1 MGALLSLGIER
12 ETLGDF
18 LIEDGRCVF
27 FVREEISQF
36 ILMQVKKIGRVGVTL
51 KEGAEF
57 PLPMG
62 RGFTEFSF
70 VVASPRL
77 DCVTAALVGYSREKS
92 GAAIKAG
99 LVTQNYQVA
108 MSTSQKVDVGD
119 KISIRGKGKFVLDR
133 IGPMTKKGRL
143 SIFGRKYK

>member
-1 MGALLSLGIER
+1 MY
-12 ETLGDF
+12 
-18 LIEDGRCVF
+18 F

-51 KEGAEF
+51 KEGADY

-108 MSTSQKVDVGD
+108 VSTSQKVEAGD
-119 KISIRGKGKFVLDR
+119 KISNSWKR
-133 IGPMTKKGRL
+133 
-143 SIFGRKYK
+143 

>member
-1 MGALLSLGIER
+1 MY
-12 ETLGDF
+12 
-18 LIEDGRCVF
+18 F

-36 ILMQVKKIGRVGVTL
+36 ILMQVKRLDVGVTL
-51 KEGAEF
+51 KEGADY

-108 MSTSQKVDVGD
+108 VSTSQKVEAGD
-119 KISIRGKGKFVLDR
+119 RFQFVEKVICAGSHRSYD
-133 IGPMTKKGRL
+133 
-143 SIFGRKYK
+143 

>member
-1 MGALLSLGIER
+1 
-12 ETLGDF
+12 
-18 LIEDGRCVF
+18 
-27 FVREEISQF
+27 
-36 ILMQVKKIGRVGVTL
+36 
-51 KEGAEF
+51 
-57 PLPMG
+57 MG

-70 VVASPRL
+70 VVASPRS

-133 IGPMTKKGRL
+133 IGPMTKKGRHPAYL
-143 SIFGRKYK
+143 VENTNNLGGLIGCLPLTISLMLVSINQILAVIKPKMWTFLLMR

>member
-1 MGALLSLGIER
+1 
-12 ETLGDF
+12 
-18 LIEDGRCVF
+18 
-27 FVREEISQF
+27 
-36 ILMQVKKIGRVGVTL
+36 
-51 KEGAEF
+51 
-57 PLPMG
+57 MG

-108 MSTSQKVDVGD
+108 MSTSQK
-119 KISIRGKGKFVLDR
+119 
-133 IGPMTKKGRL
+133 GRC
-143 SIFGRKYK
+143 GRQDFNSRKR

>member
-1 MGALLSLGIER
+1 MLSLGIER

-27 FVREEISQF
+27 FVREEMSQF
-36 ILMQVKKIGRVGVTL
+36 ILMQVKKIARVGVTL
-51 KEGAEF
+51 KEGTEL

-77 DCVTAALVGYSREKS
+77 DCVTAKALVGYSREKS

-108 MSTSQKVDVGD
+108 MSTSQRVEGCSTTRFQSAEKVSLCW
-119 KISIRGKGKFVLDR
+119 IESVL
-133 IGPMTKKGRL
+133 
-143 SIFGRKYK
+143 